1 MSKLETIVDHNRVMI
16 IISHHYHYSMLDYN
30 GANKKKFQQN
40 LILIQTNE

>member
-30 GANKKKFQQN
+30 GANKKKISTKSHFN
-40 LILIQTNE
+40 PNK